1 MKLIILL
8 LFLTIPCQ
16 AKMLKIAVLD
26 TGLDLND
33 PRFKNVLCKTGHKDF
48 TGEGIDDK
56 VGHGTHI
63 VGLIKQYAE
72 NSKYCILI
80 FKYFKES
87 LLNNSKYIIASY
99 KEAIKNNVKIINMSG
114 GGNNY
119 LEQEENIIKQNPK
132 IIFNVAAGNDGKDI
146 DEVPYYPATFKYKNV
161 IAIGNLNKDGKTRN
175 ESSNYGSDVKTW
187 EIGTNVLSTLPNGKE
202 GKLTGTSM
210 SAAIHAG
217 KLIKELYDN
226 KHY

>member
-1 MKLIILL
+1 
-8 LFLTIPCQ
+8 
-16 AKMLKIAVLD
+16 
-26 TGLDLND
+26 
-33 PRFKNVLCKTGHKDF
+33 
-48 TGEGIDDK
+48 
-56 VGHGTHI
+56 
-63 VGLIKQYAE
+63 
-72 NSKYCILI
+72 
-80 FKYFKES
+80 
-87 LLNNSKYIIASY
+87 
-99 KEAIKNNVKIINMSG
+99 MSG

-217 KLIKELYDN
+217 KLIKELCDN